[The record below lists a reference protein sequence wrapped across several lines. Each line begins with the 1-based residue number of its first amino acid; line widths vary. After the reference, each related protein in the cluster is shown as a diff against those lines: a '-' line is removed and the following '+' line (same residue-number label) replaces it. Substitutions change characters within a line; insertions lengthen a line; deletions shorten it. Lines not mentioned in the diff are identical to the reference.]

1 MSMGKRLTTERKL
14 SKLTLEKIS
23 EYLGISYQAYRKYE
37 KDVCYPSVEILVKIA
52 KMYNTSTDYIVGL
65 TDDKRKYW

>member
-1 MSMGKRLTTERKL
+1 MSMGKRLTAERKL

>member
-1 MSMGKRLTTERKL
+1 MTMGQRLNDERKL

-23 EYLGISYQAYRKYE
+23 ENLGISYQAYRKYE
-37 KDVCYPSVEILVKIA
+37 KDICYPSIEILIKLA

-65 TDDKRKYW
+65 TNDKRKYW